1 MIAAHPPVTS
11 FTTFPRGSGHCAT
24 WLSVNSDV
32 NVSHVCRGAGQVHIP
47 VNTFGFCCA
56 AVLLSLPQAWLQQ
69 RLYLLLTC
77 PQAVLQAH
85 RQHWVNTITLLN
97 INREQSMTFSTF
109 KYGFGRMFVC
119 IPGHCEWPVTR
130 SWWGSGRTRR
140 HLGSLDRDLE
150 QLPLRCPLPPWM
162 EDWRW
167 SWHLRKQHKH
177 VLQHRTSTAQF
188 GSHYKT
194 LYPLSFQWMNRT
206 VHACSLESLFLLGR
220 DALQLT
226 NINWL
231 QTSQYPCLSPGNMTH
246 ILREHYTSA
255 PLNLQHLLMNNENM
269 AAMITDWVQEGRNQ

>member
-1 MIAAHPPVTS
+1 MWVTWRDNSSPPTRHLVHNFLEDQVIVRHGCQSFQMLMSLTS
-11 FTTFPRGSGHCAT
+11 VGVQDRSTSPSTHLGS
-24 WLSVNSDV
+24 V
-32 NVSHVCRGAGQVHIP
+32 
-47 VNTFGFCCA
+47 
-56 AVLLSLPQAWLQQ
+56 VLLCCWACR
-69 RLYLLLTC
+69 RLDSSRDSICSWHARKQSWKQT
-77 PQAVLQAH
+77 

-167 SWHLRKQHKH
+167 SWHLRKRHKH

-206 VHACSLESLFLLGR
+206 VHACSLEFL
-220 DALQLT
+220 
-226 NINWL
+226 ICIPEM
-231 QTSQYPCLSPGNMTH
+231 PCS
-246 ILREHYTSA
+246 
-255 PLNLQHLLMNNENM
+255 
-269 AAMITDWVQEGRNQ
+269 

>member
-24 WLSVNSDV
+24 RLSVISDV

-85 RQHWVNTITLLN
+85 RQHWVNTITPLN

-109 KYGFGRMFVC
+109 KYGFRRMFVC

-167 SWHLRKQHKH
+167 SWHLRKRHNN

-206 VHACSLESLFLLGR
+206 LHACSLEFLICIPAWKR
-220 DALQLT
+220 CLT
-226 NINWL
+226 VNKYKLTADQPVPLPKSRKHDTYPHRTPHICSSKLSTFIN
-231 QTSQYPCLSPGNMTH
+231 
-246 ILREHYTSA
+246 E
-255 PLNLQHLLMNNENM
+255 
-269 AAMITDWVQEGRNQ
+269 